1 CRGGLHGPEGGRLA
15 GARRVR
21 VRRDD
26 DLHGDPA
33 DRLCVCMAKRGARMA
48 LTSGEIAGRILAAVP
63 ASDARAVEGALMP
76 TIEVGAT
83 EMPDVL
89 AFLRDAPGLE
99 CKLFVD
105 ATAVDFETPRGVIE
119 IVYIVRSAA
128 DFSIQIVLKTVVD
141 VAEAVMP
148 T

>member
-1 CRGGLHGPEGGRLA
+1 CRGGLHVPVGGHLP

-89 AFLRDAPGLE
+89 ALLRDAPGLE
-99 CKLFVD
+99 CQLFV
-105 ATAVDFETPRGVIE
+105 AGTALAFETPRGVRGV
-119 IVYIVRSAA
+119 VYTGRSAA
-128 DFSIQIVLKTVVD
+128 DFSLQFVLKPVVD
-141 VAEAVMP
+141 APAS
-148 T
+148 